1 MSSVIDILK
10 TLEDWKGMDVPD
22 DIPQGDMPGDPV
34 TIVDA
39 VIEKANILFPYVVK
53 ELEKI
58 FETQDKAI
66 IAVAGG
72 SGVGKTCIASLFT
85 YYFNQNGIGAYT
97 LSGDNYP
104 RRIPEYND
112 AERLHIY
119 REAAVKGLAQT
130 KDYQDGQ
137 IRGLLK
143 EVQVVNKDSDTTL
156 FDVYPWLEAYYN
168 AGREG
173 LKGYLGTGHEIR
185 FEEIDALLKNFKE
198 GKSPLNLKRMGRDET
213 SLWYDAK
220 DFSNTKI
227 IVLEWTHGLSDELS
241 QIDLPI
247 LLNST
252 PEETLEFRKARGR
265 DAGAD
270 SPFVKMVLEI
280 EQKKLHNQAKNAKL
294 IMARDNSMIS
304 YETYRDVMKGLDE

>member
-1 MSSVIDILK
+1 MTIIQKLK
-10 TLEDWKGMDVPD
+10 SLENWKGMPVPS

-34 TIVDA
+34 TIVPP
-39 VIEKANILFPYVVK
+39 VIEKADILFPYVVK
-53 ELEKI
+53 EMEEILSK
-58 FETQDKAI
+58 QDKMVIAI
-66 IAVAGG
+66 AGG

-85 YYFNQNGIGAYT
+85 YYLNQNGIGAYT

-119 REAAVKGLAQT
+119 REAATKGLAKT
-130 KDYQDGQ
+130 TAYNDDVKAVLKQ
-137 IRGLLK
+137 I
-143 EVQVVNKDSDTTL
+143 QADNKDSDTSL
-156 FDVYPWLEAYYN
+156 FSTYPWLEDYFE
-168 AGREG
+168 AGKEG

-185 FEEIDALLKNFKE
+185 FEEIDETLRLFKE
-198 GKSPLNLKRMGRDET
+198 GNDIVNLKRMGRDET

-220 DFSNTKI
+220 DFSNI
-227 IVLEWTHGLSDELS
+227 QVIVLEWTHGLSFELN
-241 QIDLPI
+241 QVDLPI

-252 PEETLEFRKARGR
+252 PEETMEFRKARGR

-280 EQKKLHNQAKNAKL
+280 EQKKLHSQAKNAKL
-294 IMARDNSMIS
+294 IMAKDNSMIS
-304 YETYRDVMKGLDE
+304 YETYKEVMKELDD